1 MYFNEIKLL
10 LVRTNLLLLLLGTSK
25 VGVLRNLSTYWFDIK
40 TRGYVTAHCLIEY

>member
-10 LVRTNLLLLLLGTSK
+10 LVRTNLLILSGSSK
-25 VGVLRNLSTYWFDIK
+25 VRVLRNQPTYWFDLK